1 MTELIIYAV
10 LFAALMGHCLF
21 ANKMYRAVHEDQNL
35 KMKEKNDWKVK
46 ALLFPAYFWGKY
58 KQEKT
63 LG

>member
-1 MTELIIYAV
+1 MTELIIYTV

-21 ANKMYRAVHEDQNL
+21 ANKMYRTVHEDQSL
-35 KMKEKNDWKVK
+35 KMKEKNDWKFK

-58 KQEKT
+58 KQQKT

>member
-21 ANKMYRAVHEDQNL
+21 ANIMYWAVDKDQSL
-35 KMKEKNDWKVK
+35 KLKEKNDWKFK
-46 ALLFPAYFWGKY
+46 ALVFPAYFWGKY
-58 KQEKT
+58 KQQKT

>member
-10 LFAALMGHCLF
+10 LFAALMRHCLF
-21 ANKMYRAVHEDQNL
+21 ANIMYRAVDNDQSL
-35 KMKEKNDWKVK
+35 KLKEKNDWKFK

-58 KQEKT
+58 KQQKS

>member
-10 LFAALMGHCLF
+10 LFSALMGHCLF
-21 ANKMYRAVHEDQNL
+21 ANIMYRVVDKDQSL
-35 KMKEKNDWKVK
+35 KLKEKNDWKFK

-58 KQEKT
+58 KQQKS

>member
-21 ANKMYRAVHEDQNL
+21 ANIMYRAVDKDQSL
-35 KMKEKNDWKVK
+35 KMKEKNDWKFK
-46 ALLFPAYFWGKY
+46 ALVFPAYFWGKY
-58 KQEKT
+58 KQQKT

>member
-1 MTELIIYAV
+1 MTELTIYAV

-21 ANKMYRAVHEDQNL
+21 ANKMYRAVNEDQRL

-58 KQEKT
+58 KQEKS